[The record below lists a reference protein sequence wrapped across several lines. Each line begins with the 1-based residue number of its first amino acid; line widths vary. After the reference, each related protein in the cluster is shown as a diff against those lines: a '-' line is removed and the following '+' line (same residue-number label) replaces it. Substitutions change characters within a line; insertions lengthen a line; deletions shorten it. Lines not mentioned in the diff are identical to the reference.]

1 LHEHLVLSHDLV
13 ERGDEALDPVVAHE
27 GQLAIRERPLP
38 VERMRSMRRRADLE
52 RVVRPRQFA
61 KTGTRGL
68 VGLPREAREPC
79 SVSGTTDPFG
89 TSPNAAAIFPTRSA
103 SSAMIPIRIALRAPS
118 SPRVKVP
125 MSVPPTNTSRSSS
138 RWTTHPVDEN
148 QRSLGETANSAIM
161 GSAID
166 VAHVVIERLDDAS
179 SAKIRKDRMQVD
191 DLGNLL
197 FSDPAAHIKSQRHER

>member
-1 LHEHLVLSHDLV
+1 MACMRARSFGVTLLSLPP
-13 ERGDEALDPVVAHE
+13 RLRATTAP
-27 GQLAIRERPLP
+27 RPSSSCNF
-38 VERMRSMRRRADLE
+38 RRSR
-52 RVVRPRQFA
+52 
-61 KTGTRGL
+61 
-68 VGLPREAREPC
+68 
-79 SVSGTTDPFG
+79 SVSGTN
-89 TSPNAAAIFPTRSA
+89 PNAAAIFPTRSA

-166 VAHVVIERLDDAS
+166 VAQVVIGRLDDAS
-179 SAKIRKDRMQVD
+179 GEKIRKDRMQGD
-191 DLGNLL
+191 DLGTALL
-197 FSDPAAHIKSQRHER
+197 LGPAAHIKSQRYEVWSTRVPGGRLIEVAI